1 MTKQYLT
8 RVLDSFTRNFGPL
21 DEDEMREYITRNAD
35 ELAKPAHVEKK
46 LDLFDVPHSKRV
58 LMQFVLEAIL
68 NHDDCASTERDL
80 AEAVQGRE
88 AALVEEA
95 LSDEALKYA
104 DGPAVDILQTVLE
117 VAFEDDEVSRDEYRL
132 IRRLREKL
140 ALSRK
145 QQRII
150 EARLG
155 VFPSQDRQLHDHE
168 AIRDAVKE
176 LERRGVL
183 FFCNRAEGG
192 PLIVLPQE
200 IQDPVKQTLDVELRD
215 DAKRFLWENLSNAH
229 LQTILRAKAMQ
240 VSGSKDDLVARLM
253 RSEVKPSEGL
263 DLLMNDEL
271 YNICDGLPGVRVSGA
286 KQDRVERI
294 IRHFDRLVVSQT
306 AADADPAERYYEFFV
321 QLACRDRE
329 NLLANKIIS
338 KDLHME
344 HAFEAATTWLF
355 NVKLEIPTMSFKGS
369 DHPDGCATFKDG
381 TLLYWDNKSK
391 ESVYDFPAAHVTQF
405 KRYIRDS
412 ETRVNCFMVIVPSV
426 DMEKA
431 EPTCM
436 RTKVESQSDTD
447 ICVITAEDLKWVA
460 EHWREYSRKGVFDLN
475 VFNLTGILDRRRLE
489 QTMKLFL

>member
-1 MTKQYLT
+1 MKIEEAVDCMTKQYLT

-200 IQDPVKQTLDVELRD
+200 IQDPVKQTLDVELRAGAREPRGFT
-215 DAKRFLWENLSNAH
+215 AKVCLTASIRMTPARAQAS
-229 LQTILRAKAMQ
+229 TI
-240 VSGSKDDLVARLM
+240 
-253 RSEVKPSEGL
+253 RSTS
-263 DLLMNDEL
+263 
-271 YNICDGLPGVRVSGA
+271 
-286 KQDRVERI
+286 
-294 IRHFDRLVVSQT
+294 
-306 AADADPAERYYEFFV
+306 
-321 QLACRDRE
+321 
-329 NLLANKIIS
+329 
-338 KDLHME
+338 
-344 HAFEAATTWLF
+344 AT
-355 NVKLEIPTMSFKGS
+355 
-369 DHPDGCATFKDG
+369 
-381 TLLYWDNKSK
+381 
-391 ESVYDFPAAHVTQF
+391 
-405 KRYIRDS
+405 
-412 ETRVNCFMVIVPSV
+412 
-426 DMEKA
+426 
-431 EPTCM
+431 
-436 RTKVESQSDTD
+436 
-447 ICVITAEDLKWVA
+447 
-460 EHWREYSRKGVFDLN
+460 
-475 VFNLTGILDRRRLE
+475 RRLSGFS
-489 QTMKLFL
+489 QRTCLPASIAAIATV